1 VPRSGQYSDITEQ
14 QAPRRDGT
22 HAAQV
27 APGQAAG
34 LISVCLGF
42 FVIQLDVTIVNVALP
57 AIQRQVGGS
66 VGGLQWVIDAYPLA
80 LASVMIRTER

>member
-1 VPRSGQYSDITEQ
+1 MTRGGRYGGVAEWQASQRDEDTRAQARPR
-14 QAPRRDGT
+14 QAL
-22 HAAQV
+22 
-27 APGQAAG
+27 G

-66 VGGLQWVIDAYPLA
+66 VGGLQ
-80 LASVMIRTER
+80 